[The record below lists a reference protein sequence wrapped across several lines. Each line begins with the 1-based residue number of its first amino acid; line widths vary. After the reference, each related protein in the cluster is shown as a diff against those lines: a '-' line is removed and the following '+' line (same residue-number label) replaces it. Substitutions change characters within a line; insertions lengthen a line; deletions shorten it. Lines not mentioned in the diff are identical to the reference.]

1 MNTMKAQPRIETE
14 RLDLRPF
21 DLSDAADV
29 QQLANDPRIADVTQ
43 NIPHPYE
50 DGMAEEWIST
60 HQSAYESGKR
70 VQFAI
75 QLKST
80 CEFLGCISL
89 NDIEEKHQAEIGYWI
104 GAPYWNR
111 GYCTEAGKAVLE
123 YAFTQL
129 ALIRIHSHH
138 LSRNPGSGRV
148 MRKLGME
155 WEGCRR
161 KHVRKS
167 GRFEDIEMY
176 GILKNDWEAAK
187 GRL

>member
-1 MNTMKAQPRIETE
+1 MKARPRIETE

-89 NDIEEKHQAEIGYWI
+89 NDIGTDLKIRLVNFLDDIGPGEHQVFV
-104 GAPYWNR
+104 
-111 GYCTEAGKAVLE
+111 T
-123 YAFTQL
+123 AFQIKTTKIVW
-129 ALIRIHSHH
+129 A
-138 LSRNPGSGRV
+138 
-148 MRKLGME
+148 
-155 WEGCRR
+155 
-161 KHVRKS
+161 
-167 GRFEDIEMY
+167 
-176 GILKNDWEAAK
+176 
-187 GRL
+187 